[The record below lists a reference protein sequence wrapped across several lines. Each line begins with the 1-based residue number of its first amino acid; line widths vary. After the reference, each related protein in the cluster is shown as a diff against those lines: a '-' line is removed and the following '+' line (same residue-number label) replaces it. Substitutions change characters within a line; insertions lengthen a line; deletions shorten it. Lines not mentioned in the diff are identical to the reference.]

1 MLIKETITE
10 YLKHLQTL
18 GRSPRTVGN
27 ARYEL
32 RYFYRYLEQEKIYEI
47 ESLTQEVLADYQEDL
62 AFSLTAKGKLL
73 TLCTQIQRLGV
84 VKGFTRF
91 LKLKDYLLHD
101 PGATLDLPR
110 KPQRLPKVILNEPEM
125 QKLLNA
131 PDMQTNRGFRN
142 RIILEILYDTAVR
155 RAELGHIKL
164 QDLDLESG
172 FIHIRS
178 GKGNKDRVVP
188 LSKRVC
194 ELTQNY
200 ILMVRPHFLNGNKSD
215 YLILNRWGQEMQ
227 GHSILNVIYRCVQLS
242 GLKKNISTHTFR
254 HTCVT
259 HMLRNGAPI
268 RHLQEMLG
276 HESLESTQVYT
287 HVTIN
292 DLKAVHAKYHPSE
305 KNVKGEK

>member
-1 MLIKETITE
+1 MKIPETITD
-10 YLKHLQTL
+10 YLNHLQTI
-18 GRSPRTVGN
+18 GRSPRTIQN
-27 ARYEL
+27 AHYEL

-101 PGATLDLPR
+101 PAEALDLPR
-110 KPQRLPKVILNEPEM
+110 KPQRLPKVILNEQEI
-125 QKLLNA
+125 QKLLNG
-131 PDMQTNRGFRN
+131 PDLQTNRGYRN

-172 FIHIRS
+172 FIHIRG
-178 GKGNKDRVVP
+178 GKGNKDRVV
-188 LSKRVC
+188 
-194 ELTQNY
+194 
-200 ILMVRPHFLNGNKSD
+200 MVRPHFLNGSKSD
-215 YLILNRWGQEMQ
+215 YLVLNRFGQSLD
-227 GHSILNVIYRCVQLS
+227 GRGIWNVIKHCVKES
-242 GLKKNISTHTFR
+242 GLKKEISTHTLR
-254 HTCVT
+254 HTCAT

-292 DLKAVHAKYHPSE
+292 DLKQIHAKYHPSE
-305 KNVKGEK
+305 KNVKGDA

>member
-1 MLIKETITE
+1 MRIKEVIAD
-10 YLKHLQTL
+10 YLQYLQAL
-18 GRSPRTVGN
+18 GRSQRTIQN

-101 PGATLDLPR
+101 PGESLDLPR
-110 KPQRLPKVILNEPEM
+110 KPQRLPKVILNEQEM
-125 QKLLNA
+125 QKLLNS
-131 PDMQTNRGFRN
+131 PDMRTNRGFRN

-194 ELTQNY
+194 DLVQNY
-200 ILMVRPHFLNGNKSD
+200 ILMVRPQFLGSKESD
-215 YLILNRWGQEMQ
+215 YLILNRFGQNMD
-227 GHSILNVIYRCVQLS
+227 GRGIWSVVKRCVKES
-242 GLKKNISTHTFR
+242 GLRKEITTHTFR

-287 HVTIN
+287 RVTIN
-292 DLKAVHAKYHPSE
+292 DLKEVHAKYHPSE
-305 KNVKGEK
+305 KIAER

>member
-1 MLIKETITE
+1 MRIKEVIAD
-10 YLKHLQTL
+10 YLQYLQAL

-27 ARYEL
+27 TRYEL
-32 RYFYRYLEQEKIYEI
+32 KYFYRYLDQEQIREI

-101 PGATLDLPR
+101 PGEALDLPR
-110 KPQRLPKVILNEPEM
+110 KPHRLPKVILNEPEM
-125 QKLLNA
+125 QKLLNS
-131 PDMQTNRGFRN
+131 PDMRTNRGFRN

-200 ILMVRPHFLNGNKSD
+200 ILMVRPLFLSSNKSD